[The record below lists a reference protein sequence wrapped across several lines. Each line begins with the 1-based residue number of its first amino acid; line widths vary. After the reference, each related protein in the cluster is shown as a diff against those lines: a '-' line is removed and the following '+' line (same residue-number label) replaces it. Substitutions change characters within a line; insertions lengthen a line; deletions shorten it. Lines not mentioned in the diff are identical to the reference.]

1 MGKKLTPEEKN
12 QRAAERLERE
22 RRIESNAPYW
32 GKPTNRRD
40 PENSILGLK
49 DSVWMMIGSGNSD
62 IDIEVRRP
70 GTVEVMQIDTFSI
83 SMTLET
89 WAELADAAIRRVKW
103 MRGLMAE
110 LDPAVQDALRGDV
123 TL

>member
-1 MGKKLTPEEKN
+1 
-12 QRAAERLERE
+12 
-22 RRIESNAPYW
+22 
-32 GKPTNRRD
+32 
-40 PENSILGLK
+40 
-49 DSVWMMIGSGNSD
+49 MMIGSGNSD

-70 GTVEVMQIDTFSI
+70 GTVEGMQIDTFSI